1 VSFSSSRRRSLS
13 PLGVV
18 RSLHCSGPWAA
29 AAACKPPPI
38 RKRTWRPSL
47 PASQPAGSDAAQSWN
62 GHGSQ
67 RRKPRDG
74 ANRNNN
80 RANEKKEN
88 KAKRTGAATTPPLP
102 THLLP
107 GCLLPPLRLRS
118 FLSSPTPVSHRTG
131 PQAGQG
137 SYLTSLQPGNPP
149 TPTDG
154 TPPRVRHAV
163 PSRPRSFPSLKPI
176 ESTDARPDTPAPL
189 SPPRRARAEASLA
202 ISRPRHPIASL
213 PPDLPPPPPPAC
225 SQPQVQEDATSIRR
239 REAGAPAPR
248 QAPSPDPIARRLGS
262 IWYIPFRSSGLVSAH
277 THVCWTKG
285 CY

>member
-1 VSFSSSRRRSLS
+1 VQYEHG
-13 PLGVV
+13 PGV
-18 RSLHCSGPWAA
+18 
-29 AAACKPPPI
+29 PP
-38 RKRTWRPSL
+38 
-47 PASQPAGSDAAQSWN
+47 SQPVGSDAAQSWN

-80 RANEKKEN
+80 RYRANEKKEK

-189 SPPRRARAEASLA
+189 SPPRPLSPSRGRGTPQLA
-202 ISRPRHPIASL
+202 YHPTSHHRRRRRRRPAPNHKSRRTPLRSAAGRQAPA
-213 PPDLPPPPPPAC
+213 PPPPARLHLRIR
-225 SQPQVQEDATSIRR
+225 SPAGSVQSGTFPSDPP
-239 REAGAPAPR
+239 GAFLTAE
-248 QAPSPDPIARRLGS
+248 
-262 IWYIPFRSSGLVSAH
+262 SS
-277 THVCWTKG
+277 C
-285 CY
+285 